1 MIKKLSLFNSLGI
14 PPLGGG
20 KGEVFITCY
29 PLQRGIRAL
38 SHLKFLNLGLYLSVS
53 HFLTSPLPP
62 PKGKIF
68 VFYKLFYFFNLLK
81 TSASEGGISG
91 SKDSISYRKLGTFHF
106 DKEIISF
113 STPLKSPSWRG

>member
-1 MIKKLSLFNSLGI
+1 LIKKLSLFNSLGI

-38 SHLKFLNLGLYLSVS
+38 SHLKFLNLGLYLSIS

-62 PKGKIF
+62 PKREIF

-81 TSASEGGISG
+81 NIRLRRGIRG
-91 SKDSISYRKLGTFHF
+91 SKDSISYRKLGFFHF

-113 STPLKSPSWRG
+113 QLP